1 MAESTKMDNKN
12 QGGIGAFFQSVKK
25 EFKKITW
32 PKKERIISETIAVL
46 CISVVLG
53 VVIAAMDFV
62 FYSGLGLIIK

>member
-1 MAESTKMDNKN
+1 MAETKKEKDN
-12 QGGIGAFFQSVKK
+12 QGKIGSFFRSVKK

-32 PKKERIISETIAVL
+32 PKRERVINETIAVV

-53 VVIAAMDFV
+53 AIIAAMDFV